1 MKETKRRKRKRKKE
15 KQTFNGG
22 VSQQLLL
29 LGLFL
34 QLLAVAHLKPT
45 LSRDIS
51 IFILVRCKSGKVF
64 AKTGDVGGSS
74 LLGREV
80 RVRHPS

>member
-1 MKETKRRKRKRKKE
+1 MKETKSRKRKRKK
-15 KQTFNGG
+15 KQTFNRG